1 MGRRTAGRG
10 PRSTLLEVTGAGPA
24 DELMSAYDQARWDE
38 LQAWWAEAAE
48 RRERLPRARATLG
61 AVSQGARGAASR
73 VSRAAAEGAPQRV
86 HDFVGS
92 AVDAASGPT
101 VRGVVHLLDLLND
114 WVVEL
119 TDPGAVLRHHQN
131 LGREVA
137 SLEDVRALNLEDVE
151 DFTRGMVLRWRTL
164 GAGQGAGFGALAMIP
179 VPVVGSLAAVT
190 LDIVAMQVLSGAIAT
205 RVCYAYGFDASDP
218 ELRFMIDRMVLR
230 AYRGQAPK
238 AVAMKDAGSA
248 FAASRG
254 RVNWSR
260 KLRED
265 HRLMAAVEKLLKQ
278 LGDGRRVPV
287 RSARMGMPV
296 VAVFAGAG
304 TNSYVL
310 GDIARQARQYAAT
323 VFLAQKYGL
332 ALPPNLRNDIDADP
346 SHGETG
352 P

>member
-1 MGRRTAGRG
+1 M
-10 PRSTLLEVTGAGPA
+10 TGAGPA
-24 DELMSAYDQARWDE
+24 DGLMSAYDQARWDE
-38 LQAWWAEAAE
+38 LQAWWAQAAQ

-73 VSRAAAEGAPQRV
+73 VSRAAADGAPQRV

-92 AVDAASGPT
+92 AVNAASGPT
-101 VRGVVHLLDLLND
+101 VRSVVHLLDLLND

-119 TDPGAVLRHHQN
+119 TDPGEVIRHHQN

-137 SLEDVRALNLEDVE
+137 SLEDVRSLNLEDIE
-151 DFTRGMVLRWRTL
+151 DFLRWRTL

-248 FAASRG
+248 FAASKG

-260 KLRED
+260 KLRQD

-332 ALPPNLRNDIDADP
+332 ALPPNLRNDIDADA
-346 SHGETG
+346 SHGGTS